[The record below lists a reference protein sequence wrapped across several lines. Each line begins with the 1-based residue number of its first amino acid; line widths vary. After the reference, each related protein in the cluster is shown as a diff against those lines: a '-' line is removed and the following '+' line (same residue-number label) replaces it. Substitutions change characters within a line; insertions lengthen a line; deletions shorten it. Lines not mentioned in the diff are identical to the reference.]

1 MKCILFMLT
10 TFYLLKL
17 NNAKIDEAVLTNRT
31 ENIGRCKAQTMATIE
46 PKFPIKN
53 ATFNFSKCNIK
64 I

>member
-1 MKCILFMLT
+1 MLT

-17 NNAKIDEAVLTNRT
+17 NNAKIDVVLTNRT
-31 ENIGRCKAQTMATIE
+31 DNIGRCKAKTIATIE

-53 ATFNFSKCNIK
+53 EAFNVSKCNIK